1 MNNTSAYFIIWY
13 ILLMSSVMIYT
24 IEVNIV
30 IVFSVSVLLKV
41 SQIVC
46 PLNIALLTRIAK

>member
-1 MNNTSAYFIIWY
+1 MNNTSAYFITWY

-24 IEVNIV
+24 IEVNVV

-41 SQIVC
+41 SQSVC